1 METNLNNK
9 ILQIKDLNVKSKEKQ
24 ILENINIDF
33 EENTISCIIGSSGCG
48 KTTLL
53 KSINNILAFD
63 NDLSI
68 KGLITFDNKDIR
80 QINETVLRKEIA
92 MLMQIPVAFPFSIY
106 KNLEYVLDY
115 HFKLSKNKK
124 NDKIIDI
131 LKKVQLYEEVKNDL
145 SMSAD
150 KLSGGQKQRL
160 CLARALLTE
169 PKILLLDEPCS
180 ALDVYNTTCIENLLL
195 DLKNELTIIIVTH
208 NIQEA
213 KRIND
218 RIIFM
223 KDGKVL
229 EDKRDFFINMSTDYA
244 KNFISIN

>member
-1 METNLNNK
+1 MTNEILTISNLNINYGSKK
-9 ILQIKDLNVKSKEKQ
+9 ILD
-24 ILENINIDF
+24 NINLSF
-33 EENTISCIIGSSGCG
+33 KKNTINCIIGSSGCG

-53 KSINNILAFD
+53 KSINN
-63 NDLSI
+63 SI
-68 KGLITFDNKDIR
+68 VFESELQVDGNICYDGKNISDIDDS
-80 QINETVLRKEIA
+80 TLRKEIA
-92 MLMQIPVAFPFSIY
+92 MLMQMPVVFPFSLY

-115 HFKLSKNKK
+115 YLKIDKTKK
-124 NDKIIDI
+124 NDMIVDI
-131 LKKVQLYEEVKNDL
+131 LKKVQLYEEVKDDL
-145 SMSAD
+145 NISAE

-169 PKILLLDEPCS
+169 PKIILLDEPCS
-180 ALDVYNTTCIENLLL
+180 ALDVFNTMCIENLLL
-195 DLKNELTIIIVTH
+195 ELKKELTIIIVTH

-229 EDKRDFFINMSTDYA
+229 EDSEDFFENMATDEAKAFINV
-244 KNFISIN
+244 N

>member
-1 METNLNNK
+1 MTNEILTISNFNVNYGSKK
-9 ILQIKDLNVKSKEKQ
+9 ILD
-24 ILENINIDF
+24 NINLSF
-33 EENTISCIIGSSGCG
+33 KKNTINCIIGSSGCG

-53 KSINNILAFD
+53 KSINN
-63 NDLSI
+63 SI
-68 KGLITFDNKDIR
+68 VFESELQVDGNICYDGKNISDIDDS
-80 QINETVLRKEIA
+80 TLRKEIA
-92 MLMQIPVAFPFSIY
+92 LLMQMPVVFPFSLY

-115 HFKLSKNKK
+115 YLKIDKTKK
-124 NDKIIDI
+124 NDMIVDI
-131 LKKVQLYEEVKNDL
+131 LKKVQLYEEVKDDL
-145 SMSAD
+145 NISAE

-169 PKILLLDEPCS
+169 PKIILLDEPCS
-180 ALDVYNTTCIENLLL
+180 ALDVYNTMCIENLLL
-195 DLKNELTIIIVTH
+195 SLKHESTIIIVTH

-229 EDKRDFFINMSTDYA
+229 EDSEDFFENMATDEVKAFINV
-244 KNFISIN
+244 N

>member
-1 METNLNNK
+1 MTNEILKISNYNVNYGNKK
-9 ILQIKDLNVKSKEKQ
+9 ILD
-24 ILENINIDF
+24 NINLSF
-33 EENTISCIIGSSGCG
+33 SKNTINCIIGSSGCG

-53 KSINNILAFD
+53 KSINN
-63 NDLSI
+63 SI
-68 KGLITFDNKDIR
+68 VFESELQVDGSICYDGKNISDIDDS
-80 QINETVLRKEIA
+80 TLRKEVA
-92 MLMQIPVAFPFSIY
+92 MLMQMPVVFPFSLY

-115 HFKLSKNKK
+115 YFKIDKAKK
-124 NDKIIDI
+124 NDMIVDI
-131 LKKVQLYEEVKNDL
+131 LKKVQLYEEVKDDFNI
-145 SMSAD
+145 SAE

-169 PKILLLDEPCS
+169 PKIILLDEPCS
-180 ALDVYNTTCIENLLL
+180 ALDVFNTMCIENLLL
-195 DLKNELTIIIVTH
+195 ELKKELTIIIVTH

-229 EDKRDFFINMSTDYA
+229 EDSEDFFENMATDEAKAFINV
-244 KNFISIN
+244 N

>member
-1 METNLNNK
+1 MGTNLNNK

-24 ILENINIDF
+24 ILENIDIDF

-80 QINETVLRKEIA
+80 EINETVLRKEIA
-92 MLMQIPVAFPFSIY
+92 MLMQIPVVFPFSIY

-180 ALDVYNTTCIENLLL
+180 ALDVYNTMCIENLLL

-229 EDKRDFFINMSTDYA
+229 EDKRDFFVNMSTDYA
-244 KNFISIN
+244 KNFININ

>member
-1 METNLNNK
+1 MGKE
-9 ILQIKDLNVKSKEKQ
+9 ILKVNSLNVFFNNKQ
-24 ILENINIDF
+24 ILNDINLSF
-33 EENTISCIIGSSGCG
+33 LESMISCIIGSSGCG

-53 KSINNILAFD
+53 KTINNSIIFD
-63 NDLSI
+63 KELNVSGNI
-68 KGLITFDNKDIR
+68 SFNGKDIKD
-80 QINETVLRKEIA
+80 INETVLRKEIA
-92 MLMQIPVAFPFSIY
+92 MLMQMPVVFPFSIY

-115 HFKLSKNKK
+115 HFKLSRNEK
-124 NDKIIDI
+124 NDRIIDI
-131 LKKVQLYEEVKNDL
+131 LKKVQLYEEIKDDL
-145 SMSAD
+145 KMSAE

-180 ALDVYNTTCIENLLL
+180 ALDVFNTMCIENLLL
-195 DLKNELTIIIVTH
+195 ELKRELTIIIVTH

-229 EDKRDFFINMSTDYA
+229 EDKEDFFDNMTTDEARTFINV
-244 KNFISIN
+244 N

>member
-1 METNLNNK
+1 MENEILKVENLNVYFEK
-9 ILQIKDLNVKSKEKQ
+9 KQ
-24 ILENINIDF
+24 ILNDINLCF
-33 EENTISCIIGSSGCG
+33 NENTISCIIGSSGCG

-53 KSINNILAFD
+53 KAINNSIVFD
-63 NDLSI
+63 KELTIDGNI
-68 KGLITFDNKDIR
+68 VFDEKNIKDIS
-80 QINETVLRKEIA
+80 ETSLRKEIA
-92 MLMQIPVAFPFSIY
+92 MLMQMPVVFPFSIY

-115 HFKLSKNKK
+115 HFKLSKNEK
-124 NDKIIDI
+124 NDRIIDI
-131 LKKVQLYEEVKNDL
+131 LKKVQLYEEIKDDL
-145 SMSAD
+145 KMSAE

-169 PKILLLDEPCS
+169 PKIILLDEPCS
-180 ALDVYNTTCIENLLL
+180 ALDVFNTMCIENLLL
-195 DLKNELTIIIVTH
+195 ELKKELTIIIVTH

-229 EDKRDFFINMSTDYA
+229 EDKEDFFENMATDDAKTFINV
-244 KNFISIN
+244 N

>member
-1 METNLNNK
+1 MGKE
-9 ILQIKDLNVKSKEKQ
+9 ILKVNSLNVFFNNKQ
-24 ILENINIDF
+24 ILNDINLSF
-33 EENTISCIIGSSGCG
+33 LENTISCIIGSSGCG

-53 KSINNILAFD
+53 KTINNSIIFD
-63 NDLSI
+63 KELNVSGNI
-68 KGLITFDNKDIR
+68 SFNGKDIKD
-80 QINETVLRKEIA
+80 INETVLRKEIA
-92 MLMQIPVAFPFSIY
+92 MLMQMPVVFPFSIY

-115 HFKLSKNKK
+115 HFKLSRNEK
-124 NDKIIDI
+124 NDRIIDI
-131 LKKVQLYEEVKNDL
+131 LKKVQLYEEIKDDL
-145 SMSAD
+145 KMSAE

-180 ALDVYNTTCIENLLL
+180 ALDVFNTMCIENLLL
-195 DLKNELTIIIVTH
+195 ELKRELTIIIVTH

-213 KRIND
+213 KRING

-229 EDKRDFFINMSTDYA
+229 EDKEDFFDNMTTDEARTFINV
-244 KNFISIN
+244 N

>member
-1 METNLNNK
+1 MTNEILTISNLNINYGSKK
-9 ILQIKDLNVKSKEKQ
+9 ILD
-24 ILENINIDF
+24 NINLSF
-33 EENTISCIIGSSGCG
+33 KKNTINCIIGSSGCG

-53 KSINNILAFD
+53 KSINN
-63 NDLSI
+63 SI
-68 KGLITFDNKDIR
+68 VFESELQVDGNICYDGKNISDIDDS
-80 QINETVLRKEIA
+80 TLRKEIA
-92 MLMQIPVAFPFSIY
+92 MLMQMPVVFPFSLY

-115 HFKLSKNKK
+115 YLKIDKTKK
-124 NDKIIDI
+124 NDMIVDI
-131 LKKVQLYEEVKNDL
+131 LKKVQLYEEVKDDFNI
-145 SMSAD
+145 SAE

-169 PKILLLDEPCS
+169 PKIILLDEPCS
-180 ALDVYNTTCIENLLL
+180 ALDVFNTMCIENLLL
-195 DLKNELTIIIVTH
+195 DLKKELTIIIVTH

-229 EDKRDFFINMSTDYA
+229 EDSEDFFENMATDEAKAFINV
-244 KNFISIN
+244 N

>member
-1 METNLNNK
+1 MGNEILKVNNLNVYFEK
-9 ILQIKDLNVKSKEKQ
+9 KQ
-24 ILENINIDF
+24 ILNDINLCF
-33 EENTISCIIGSSGCG
+33 NENTISCIIGSSGCG

-53 KSINNILAFD
+53 KAINNSIVFD
-63 NDLSI
+63 KELTIDGNIVFNGKSI
-68 KGLITFDNKDIR
+68 KNID
-80 QINETVLRKEIA
+80 ETSLRKEIA
-92 MLMQIPVAFPFSIY
+92 MLMQMPVVFPFSIC

-115 HFKLSKNKK
+115 HFKLSKNEK
-124 NDKIIDI
+124 NDRIIDI
-131 LKKVQLYEEVKNDL
+131 LKKVQLYEEIKDDL
-145 SMSAD
+145 KMSAE

-169 PKILLLDEPCS
+169 PKIILLDEPCS
-180 ALDVYNTTCIENLLL
+180 ALDVFNTMCIENLLL
-195 DLKNELTIIIVTH
+195 ELKKELTIIIVTH

-229 EDKRDFFINMSTDYA
+229 EDKVDFFENMTTDEAKAFINV
-244 KNFISIN
+244 N